1 MGAINITRGLNYDT
15 MAISSA
21 ALFGLQQVALQERT
35 AEAIPRPHLK
45 IRGQQ
50 RPGDWCGF
58 VLGTFLSWLSSKQY
72 LVKYRDKRQ
81 KVAAADP
88 VPRPTKMRRSKAHM
102 VVGIRITTRSDRIA
116 SAGLKPGLQVEDT
129 GCEEKDPSPHSGPY
143 HSDNGLITCPTKI
156 KWQTPV
162 EKVIMA
168 LLRQSSSGG

>member
-1 MGAINITRGLNYDT
+1 

-21 ALFGLQQVALQERT
+21 ALFGLQQVAFQERM

-72 LVKYRDKRQ
+72 LVKYRDK
-81 KVAAADP
+81 KVGCSRP
-88 VPRPTKMRRSKAHM
+88 SSRPTKMRGSKAQM
-102 VVGIRITTRSDRIA
+102 VVRIRITTRSDRIA

-156 KWQTPV
+156 KWQTPA
-162 EKVIMA
+162 EKVILA